1 MAGSRT
7 TSTLS
12 QHPAAPVPWALS
24 ANSSATRNYH
34 SPWADKRDPL
44 ITAPGCRRSDNLPL
58 AEEGRLRGS
67 TIRHVIADR
76 ARLHRL
82 VDELPETALAPAADV
97 LVRLQSPE
105 EAEAWRLAQLV
116 GPDLDEADRELA
128 AGTAQGMPLDRVEA
142 AMAAPDPDAAL
153 DTLVAELEE
162 SSPTVRR

>member
-1 MAGSRT
+1 M
-7 TSTLS
+7 
-12 QHPAAPVPWALS
+12 
-24 ANSSATRNYH
+24 
-34 SPWADKRDPL
+34 
-44 ITAPGCRRSDNLPL
+44 I
-58 AEEGRLRGS
+58 AE
-67 TIRHVIADR
+67 R